1 MSEASPSIRRGRRTD
16 FTATMAVLAASG
28 VPVPPPDRATL
39 HRFRNIVAD
48 LGADLYVA
56 LVDGVVAGVVHVT
69 YNRRLTTAARAQI
82 DLLCVTPEHRRR
94 GVGSALLRFAH
105 KRALGRGCAFVA
117 QDLAQD
123 FAPDLASDPGDAA
136 ERLLARHGMQPE
148 KRTWVASLLVPPA
161 AAENADG

>member
-1 MSEASPSIRRGRRTD
+1 MSEASPPIRRGRRTD

-48 LGADLYVA
+48 LGTDFYVA
-56 LVDGVVAGVVHVT
+56 LVDGTVAGVVHVT

-82 DLLCVTPEHRRR
+82 DLLCVTPKHRRH

-105 KRALGRGCAFVA
+105 KRALGRGCAFLA
-117 QDLAQD
+117 HDLAGGLGPAD
-123 FAPDLASDPGDAA
+123 DAA
-136 ERLLARHGMQPE
+136 ERLLARHGLQP
-148 KRTWVASLLVPPA
+148 KLRTWIAAPLVPPA
-161 AAENADG
+161 AAESADG

>member
-28 VPVPPPDRATL
+28 MPVPPPDRATL

-56 LVDGVVAGVVHVT
+56 VVDGIVAGVVHVT

-82 DLLCVTPEHRRR
+82 DLLCVAPEHRRR

-105 KRALGRGCAFVA
+105 KRALGRGCAFLA
-117 QDLAQD
+117 HDLAD
-123 FAPDLASDPGDAA
+123 DAGPTGDAA
-136 ERLLARHGMQPE
+136 ERLLTRHGLQPAR
-148 KRTWVASLLVPPA
+148 RTWIGPLAHPPA